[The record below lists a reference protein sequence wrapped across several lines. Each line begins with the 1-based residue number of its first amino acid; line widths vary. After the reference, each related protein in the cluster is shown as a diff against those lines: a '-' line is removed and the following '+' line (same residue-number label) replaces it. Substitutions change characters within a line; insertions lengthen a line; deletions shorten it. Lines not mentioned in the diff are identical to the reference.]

1 VHIIKLKFIFTNIF
15 LNYLLLNHNMTKDIK
30 KKNGGKNGRIE
41 DEGLSESTEKR
52 IDQLPEHAQ
61 HIFKKAHASAVKEYQ
76 DPDKRRGGKGES
88 AEEGAHKVAWAAV
101 KKEYKKEGDKWVK
114 KDE

>member
-1 VHIIKLKFIFTNIF
+1 MPNDNKR
-15 LNYLLLNHNMTKDIK
+15 
-30 KKNGGKNGRIE
+30 KNSE
-41 DEGLSESTEKR
+41 DKEEELSESTEKR

-76 DPDKRRGGKGES
+76 DPDKRRGGEKES
-88 AEEGAHKVAWAAV
+88 AEEVAHKVAWAAV
-101 KKEYKKEGDKWVK
+101 KKEYTKEGEKWVK